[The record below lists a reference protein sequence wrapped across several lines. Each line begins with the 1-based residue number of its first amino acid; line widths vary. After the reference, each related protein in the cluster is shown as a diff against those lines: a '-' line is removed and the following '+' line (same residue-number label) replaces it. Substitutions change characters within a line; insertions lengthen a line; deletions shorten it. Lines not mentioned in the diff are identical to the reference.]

1 MNILSSTSLDLDSL
15 RARLKSASGVFRQV
29 PGTFRLVWRADW
41 RSALSMAALTLVSAA
56 LPAAIAYVGKLI
68 VDAVVTAARTG
79 TAADRHQAF
88 LYVVLELLLM
98 VGSTTVNRGLAFL
111 RELLRATLGNVVN
124 VQILE
129 KALSLEL
136 RHFED
141 ADVYDKMQNARREA
155 SSRPLSL
162 VLQVF
167 AIAQNAISLAAY
179 AILLI
184 RLSPWSVLVLVA
196 ASIPAFISETRLAA
210 ESFRLNSW
218 RAPEGRKLNYLEW
231 ILTRDSHVKEVKLYG
246 ISSLI
251 LERYRRLF
259 EKFFR
264 EDRRLA
270 LRRMG
275 WGMLLGL
282 LSLAAFYGCY
292 AFVVAQ
298 AAAGRISI
306 GDMTLYLLLFRQ
318 SQNGFQSIL
327 SAIGSMYEDALFMSN
342 LFNYFAIPTG
352 GEAPRIRPALSPPR
366 GRHNQIELRNVSF
379 RYPQKEVWA
388 LRNINLTLA
397 PGEKLGL
404 VGENGA
410 GKSTLVKLLLRL
422 YDPTEG
428 EILYGGVNLKDIDP
442 ADLRSRIGAVYQD
455 YVRYQFTA
463 AENIGLGE
471 VAHVEDRPRIEE
483 AARRGGA
490 EIVINSLPKRYDT
503 VLGGW
508 FESGQELSAGQW
520 QKLAV
525 SRAFMRDAEVFIL
538 DEPTASIDAE
548 GEHELFERFK
558 SLAAERTAIII
569 SHRFSTVRIADRI
582 AVLHEG
588 RLEEL
593 GSHRELLSQ
602 GGRYAHLF
610 GLQARGYL
618 N

>member
-1 MNILSSTSLDLDSL
+1 MLMNLASSTPLTGDSL
-15 RARLKSASGVFRQV
+15 KTRLKGATGVFRQV
-29 PGTFRLVWRADW
+29 PGTFRLVWQADR
-41 RSALSMAALTLVSAA
+41 RSAIAMAVLTLLSAA

-79 TAADRHQAF
+79 TAADRRQAL
-88 LYVVLELLLM
+88 LYVGLELLLM
-98 VGSTTVNRGLAFL
+98 VGSTTVNRSLSFL

-167 AIAQNAISLAAY
+167 AIAQNALSLATY
-179 AILLI
+179 AVLLI
-184 RLSPWSVLVLVA
+184 RLSPWSVLVLIA

-246 ISSLI
+246 ISNLI
-251 LERYRRLF
+251 LDRYRRLF

-264 EDRRLA
+264 EDQQLA

-282 LSLAAFYGCY
+282 LSLGAFYGCY
-292 AFVVAQ
+292 AFVVGW
-298 AAAGRISI
+298 AAAGKITL
-306 GDMTLYLLLFRQ
+306 GDMTLYLVVFRQ
-318 SQNGFQSIL
+318 SQNSFQSML

-342 LFNYFAIPTG
+342 LFTYFDIPTG
-352 GEAPRIRPALSPPR
+352 GEAPRHTPPLSPPR

-379 RYPQKEVWA
+379 RYPGKDVWA
-388 LRNINLTLA
+388 LRHINLTLA

-422 YDPTEG
+422 YEPTEG

-455 YVRYQFTA
+455 FVRYQFTA

-490 EIVINSLPKRYDT
+490 DLVIHSLPKGYDT

-508 FESGQELSAGQW
+508 FEAGQELSAGQW

-548 GEHELFERFK
+548 GEHELFQRFK
-558 SLAAERTAIII
+558 ALAAERIAIII
-569 SHRFSTVRIADRI
+569 SHRFSTVRMADRI
-582 AVLHEG
+582 AVLHGG

-593 GSHRELLSQ
+593 GNHQQLLARD
-602 GGRYAHLF
+602 GRYAHLF
-610 GLQARGYL
+610 RLQAQG
-618 N
+618 

>member
-1 MNILSSTSLDLDSL
+1 MNIDPL

-270 LRRMG
+270 FRRMG

-342 LFNYFAIPTG
+342 LFNYFAIPTS

>member
-1 MNILSSTSLDLDSL
+1 MNIDPL

-79 TAADRHQAF
+79 AAADRHQAF

-342 LFNYFAIPTG
+342 LFNYFAIPTS

>member
-1 MNILSSTSLDLDSL
+1 MNIDPL

-68 VDAVVTAARTG
+68 VDSVVTAARTG
-79 TAADRHQAF
+79 AAADRHQAF

-270 LRRMG
+270 FRRMG

-282 LSLAAFYGCY
+282 LSLSAFYGCY

-342 LFNYFAIPTG
+342 LFNYFAIPTS

>member
-1 MNILSSTSLDLDSL
+1 MNIDPL

-68 VDAVVTAARTG
+68 VDSVVTAARTG
-79 TAADRHQAF
+79 AAADRHQAF

-270 LRRMG
+270 FRRMG

-342 LFNYFAIPTG
+342 LFNYFAIPTS